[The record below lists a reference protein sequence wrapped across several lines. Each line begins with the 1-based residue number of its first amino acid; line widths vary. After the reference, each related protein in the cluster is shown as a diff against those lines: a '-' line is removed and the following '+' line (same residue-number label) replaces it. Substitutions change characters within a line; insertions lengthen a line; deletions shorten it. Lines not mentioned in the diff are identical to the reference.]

1 MTENQKAILEK
12 LLDEEMTL
20 PELASELHMAHSN
33 LRKILQ
39 NMVKAKYIK
48 LEGSFYSIEM
58 DYNPELSWNFKPLMK
73 AWSLI

>member
-33 LRKILQ
+33 IRKILQ

-48 LEGSFYSIEM
+48 QEGSFYSIEIN
-58 DYNPELSWNFKPLMK
+58 YNPPIAWNFKPLMG
-73 AWSLI
+73 AWK

>member
-20 PELASELHMAHSN
+20 LDLASELHMGTSN
-33 LRKILQ
+33 LRKILN

-48 LEGSFYSIEM
+48 QDGSFYSIEI
-58 DYNPELSWNFKPLMK
+58 DYNPSLSWNFKPLMG
-73 AWSLI
+73 AWK

>member
-20 PELASELHMAHSN
+20 PELASELHMGASN
-33 LRKILQ
+33 LRKILN

-48 LEGSFYSIEM
+48 QEGSFYSIEM
-58 DYNPELSWNFKPLMK
+58 DYNPPLQWNFKPLLG
-73 AWSLI
+73 AWK